1 MYNFQIGEN
10 GTLVKLQEDNRR
22 RIFLKGNLLMFKP
35 TVKEDEGYYKCIAR
49 NEAGVNESA
58 VGLYTVFGKLI
69 KTSSYD
75 GLCIT

>member
-1 MYNFQIGEN
+1 
-10 GTLVKLQEDNRR
+10 
-22 RIFLKGNLLMFKP
+22 MFKP

-75 GLCIT
+75 GLRIT